1 MSVSLETRYLESFVR
16 PHELG
21 ALQPQVTAAHEL
33 LHAGSGLGS
42 DFLGWLTLPTD
53 YDKEE
58 FARIQAAAA
67 RIRQD
72 TDIFIAIGIGGSYLG
87 ARAAIEF
94 LKSPL
99 YNAKKKDTPCIYFA
113 GNSISSTALCELL
126 ELCEGK
132 RVSVN
137 VISKSGTTTEPAV
150 AFRFFRELLE
160 KKYGP
165 EAAAHRIYATTDAH
179 KGALKALADE
189 KGYEEFVVPDDVG
202 GRYSVLTAVGLLPIA
217 VAGIDVDA
225 LLGGAQDMMRTCS
238 LADMNENPAWQYA
251 GARYEMYRTG
261 KKIELLAA
269 YEPCFRFM
277 SEWWKQLYG
286 ESEGKENKGLFP
298 ASVEFTADLH
308 SMGQYI
314 QQGERH
320 LFETVVRFGPS
331 HHECLVPCD
340 ETDGDG
346 LNFLAG
352 KSMDFIAR
360 QAMDGTLL
368 AHVEGGVPNV
378 VLHTDALDA
387 ATLGGLIY
395 FFEYACGLSGYL
407 LDVNPF
413 DQPGVEAYKKNMFAL
428 LGKPGYE
435 DLRQMLLEKLGR

>member
-1 MSVSLETRYLESFVR
+1 MIKVDLTNIQSFLR
-16 PHELG
+16 LPYEAALSPRLKIAHSHLQLG
-21 ALQPQVTAAHEL
+21 DGTGGE
-33 LHAGSGLGS
+33 
-42 DFLGWLTLPTD
+42 FTGWVHLPRD
-53 YDKEE
+53 YDRAEYD
-58 FARIQAAAA
+58 RIKAAAKKIQSDSQA
-67 RIRQD
+67 LVV
-72 TDIFIAIGIGGSYLG
+72 IGIGGSYLG
-87 ARAAIEF
+87 ARGVIEC
-94 LKSPL
+94 LCSPN
-99 YNAKKKDTPCIYFA
+99 YNLKKKDTLNIYFM
-113 GNSISSTALCELL
+113 GNGLSSEALTEVMELV
-126 ELCEGK
+126 K
-132 RVSVN
+132 DVDFSVN

-165 EAAAHRIYATTDAH
+165 EAAARRIYATTDAH

-368 AHVEGGVPNV
+368 AHVEGGVPNIIV
-378 VLHTDALDA
+378 QTGSKDAH
-387 ATLGGLIY
+387 TLGELIY
-395 FFEYACGLSGYL
+395 FFEYSCGLSGYL

-435 DLRQMLLEKLGR
+435 ELRETLLKKLKR

>member
-1 MSVSLETRYLESFVR
+1 MIQVDLKNVRSFIPLPYEAALAPRLRIAHDHLQKGDGAGGDFTGWVR
-16 PHELG
+16 
-21 ALQPQVTAAHEL
+21 
-33 LHAGSGLGS
+33 
-42 DFLGWLTLPTD
+42 LPED
-53 YDKEE
+53 YDRAELQRIKD
-58 FARIQAAAA
+58 AARRIQADSQALVV
-67 RIRQD
+67 
-72 TDIFIAIGIGGSYLG
+72 IGIGGSYLG
-87 ARAAIEF
+87 ARGVIEC
-94 LKSPL
+94 LCSPN
-99 YNAKKKDTPCIYFA
+99 YNLKKKSTPNIYFI
-113 GNSISSTALCELL
+113 GNGLSADALAEAMELVD
-126 ELCEGK
+126 G
-132 RVSVN
+132 VDFSVN

-165 EAAAHRIYATTDAH
+165 EAAARRIYATTDAH

-346 LNFLAG
+346 LNFLVG

-368 AHVEGGVPNV
+368 AHVEGGVTNV

-435 DLRQMLLEKLGR
+435 DLRQTLLEKLGR

>member
-1 MSVSLETRYLESFVR
+1 MIQVDLQNIRSFIPLPYEAALAPRLRIAHDHLQKGDGAGGDFTGWVR
-16 PHELG
+16 LPEDYDQAELG
-21 ALQPQVTAAHEL
+21 RIKDAAR
-33 LHAGSGLGS
+33 
-42 DFLGWLTLPTD
+42 
-53 YDKEE
+53 
-58 FARIQAAAA
+58 RIQADSQALVV
-67 RIRQD
+67 
-72 TDIFIAIGIGGSYLG
+72 IGIGGSYLG
-87 ARAAIEF
+87 ARGVIEC
-94 LKSPL
+94 LCSPN
-99 YNAKKKDTPCIYFA
+99 YNLKKKSTPNIYFIGDGLSA
-113 GNSISSTALCELL
+113 DALAEVMELVD
-126 ELCEGK
+126 G
-132 RVSVN
+132 VDFSVN

-165 EAAAHRIYATTDAH
+165 EEASRRIYATTDAH
-179 KGALKALADE
+179 KGALKSLADE
-189 KGYEEFVVPDDVG
+189 KGYEEFVVPDNVG

-225 LLGGAQDMMRTCS
+225 LLRGAQDMMHTCA

-251 GARYEMYRTG
+251 GARYEMYRNG

-331 HHECLVPCD
+331 RHECPVPYD

-368 AHVEGGVPNV
+368 AHVEGGVPNI
-378 VLHTDALDA
+378 VLRTDALDA

-435 DLRQMLLEKLGR
+435 DLRQTLLTKLGR

>member
-1 MSVSLETRYLESFVR
+1 MIQVDLKNVRSFIPLPYEAALAPRLRIAHDHLQKGDGAGGDFTGWVR
-16 PHELG
+16 
-21 ALQPQVTAAHEL
+21 
-33 LHAGSGLGS
+33 
-42 DFLGWLTLPTD
+42 LPED
-53 YDKEE
+53 YDRAELQRIKD
-58 FARIQAAAA
+58 AARRIQADSQALVV
-67 RIRQD
+67 
-72 TDIFIAIGIGGSYLG
+72 IGIGGSYLG
-87 ARAAIEF
+87 ARGVIEC
-94 LKSPL
+94 LCSPN
-99 YNAKKKDTPCIYFA
+99 YNLKKKSTPNIYFI
-113 GNSISSTALCELL
+113 GNGLSADALAEAMELVD
-126 ELCEGK
+126 G
-132 RVSVN
+132 VDFSVN

-165 EAAAHRIYATTDAH
+165 EAAARRIYATTDAH
-179 KGALKALADE
+179 KGALKSLADE

-346 LNFLAG
+346 LNFLVG

-435 DLRQMLLEKLGR
+435 DLRQTLLEKLGR